1 MIVAAVAVVTV
12 AVVTENVAVVD
23 PAATVTFA
31 ATVATPL
38 LLDSATTIP
47 PAGAALDSVT
57 LPVDE
62 VPPVTLVGLSVSEDN
77 DAGGGG
83 GVRVSDA
90 VRLTPL

>member
-23 PAATVTFA
+23 PAATATFA
-31 ATVATPL
+31 GTVATPL
-38 LLDSATTIP
+38 LLDSVTTIP

-57 LPVDE
+57 LPVDA
-62 VPPVTLVGLSVSEDN
+62 VPPVTLVGFSVSEDN
-77 DAGGGG
+77 DAGAGG
-83 GVRVSDA
+83 GVTVSDA